1 MRRRGPELASRVA
14 IVGCG
19 LIGTQ
24 WDAGQPDAAYSLTHA
39 AGFSKHAGAE
49 LAALCDQD
57 GARARAAAA
66 TWGAGAAYDDVR
78 ALFAAERIDIA
89 VAAASSAARW
99 SIVEPALAAGVKVLV
114 IEKPLATTLDESR
127 RLAVAVQAAGCKSI
141 VNFSRRWDPAMQG
154 LRERIAAGEFG
165 ALQRFNASYGK
176 GIGNNGSHMIDL
188 VAFLGGGRPLR
199 ARALGSPLDAG
210 EADWSNGR
218 DRALDAQVEYQ
229 TADGKRYLLT
239 LLGTD
244 QRAFTVFELRVVGS
258 TAQFDMRRGGR
269 ELSSTPLQAD
279 PNYAGYVVPGAAQAE
294 PARLLEAMDRMVD
307 EAVQLASGALQTSRC
322 DVDDALRTA
331 LAVEAINISAQADGQ
346 WIAIDTLAGASQGEY
361 LG

>member
-1 MRRRGPELASRVA
+1 MTCRVA

-24 WDAGQPDAAYSLTHA
+24 WDADRRDAPYSLTHA
-39 AGFSKHAGAE
+39 AGFSKHPDAR

-57 GARARAAAA
+57 LARARQAAAN
-66 TWGAGAAYDDVR
+66 WGADAAYDDVR
-78 ALFAAERIDIA
+78 ALFASERIDIA

-114 IEKPLATTLDESR
+114 IEKPLATTLAESR
-127 RLAVAVQAAGCKSI
+127 RLAAAVQAAGCASI

-154 LRERIAAGEFG
+154 LRERIERGEFG

-188 VAFLGGGRPLR
+188 VAFLGGGRPVR
-199 ARALGSPLDAG
+199 ARSLGTPLDGG
-210 EADWSNGR
+210 EASWSEGR
-218 DRALDAQVEYQ
+218 DRALDAQVEYENSAGQ
-229 TADGKRYLLT
+229 RYLLT

-258 TAQFDMRRGGR
+258 TALFDFRRGGR
-269 ELSSTPLQAD
+269 DLSYTPLQPD
-279 PNYAGYVVPGAAQAE
+279 PNYAGYVVPGTPQAE

-307 EAVQLASGALQTSRC
+307 EAVQLASGRLGGSRC
-322 DVDDALRTA
+322 DVNDALRTA

-346 WIAIDTLAGASQGEY
+346 WIAIDTLAGAT
-361 LG
+361 